1 MRGRDRIIAF
11 TFIAPATAL
20 IAMFVLWP
28 VVSCF
33 ITAAHEAPLSRT
45 ELGDYTGLRNLRV
58 LLEDV
63 SFRRSVRNT
72 VYFTVLVV
80 PLQTILALLLA
91 LWTNGRSWR
100 KRTLRLC
107 VFLPTAFS
115 LTVLSVV
122 WKLMY
127 EPATA
132 TGAGLFNGLLLAAGL
147 EPQPFLTSTAQAMPA
162 IVIMSVWQ
170 GVGLQMMILL
180 AGLQTVPSR
189 LYEAA
194 TIDGAGGLRRFF
206 HVTLPGVAPTLA
218 FVVMITTIFALK
230 FFVQPFIMTR
240 GGPQGATISI
250 VQYVYEAAFRQRD
263 LGLAC
268 AAGVVFFII
277 VSGITGVL
285 HWLVRRA
292 EALS

>member
-1 MRGRDRIIAF
+1 MRGRDRIIAL
-11 TFIAPATAL
+11 TFVAPATAL
-20 IAMFVLWP
+20 IALFVIWP
-28 VVSCF
+28 VLSCF
-33 ITAAHEAPLSRT
+33 ITAAHDAPLT
-45 ELGDYTGLRNLRV
+45 QGELGEYAGLRNV
-58 LLEDV
+58 CELLDDV

-72 VYFTVLVV
+72 VYFTALVV

-91 LWTNGRSWR
+91 LWTNGRTWR
-100 KRTLRLC
+100 KRSLRLC
-107 VFLPTAFS
+107 IFLPTAFS
-115 LTVLSVV
+115 LTVLSVA

-132 TGAGLFNGLLLAAGL
+132 TGAGLFNGLLLAVGL
-147 EPQPFLTSTAQAMPA
+147 EPQPFLTSTVQAMPA

-180 AGLQTVPSR
+180 AALQTVPSR

-194 TIDGAGGLRRFF
+194 TIDGAGRLGRFV

-250 VQYVYEAAFRQRD
+250 VQYIYEAAFRQRD

-277 VSGITGVL
+277 VSGVTGLL
-285 HWLVRRA
+285 HALVRRA